1 MYLFIV
7 CFHTCLFFALV
18 FAFVFVFGCHC
29 LKYMGMCVKKVN
41 YLGERKNST
50 PLEDVN
56 NAMFNSKEPAVDN
69 EAGEE
74 ALSL

>member
-1 MYLFIV
+1 
-7 CFHTCLFFALV
+7 
-18 FAFVFVFGCHC
+18 
-29 LKYMGMCVKKVN
+29 MGMCVKKVN

>member
-1 MYLFIV
+1 
-7 CFHTCLFFALV
+7 
-18 FAFVFVFGCHC
+18 
-29 LKYMGMCVKKVN
+29 MGMCVKKVN

-74 ALSL
+74 AFRWFIVTM